1 MSALAPASRR
11 GGVGTPPR
19 LSRGWKA
26 GRESTPLYYTY
37 NIKYPPVSWLLLSA
51 YL

>member
-11 GGVGTPPR
+11 GGWVPLRGC
-19 LSRGWKA
+19 LGGWKA

-51 YL
+51 SL